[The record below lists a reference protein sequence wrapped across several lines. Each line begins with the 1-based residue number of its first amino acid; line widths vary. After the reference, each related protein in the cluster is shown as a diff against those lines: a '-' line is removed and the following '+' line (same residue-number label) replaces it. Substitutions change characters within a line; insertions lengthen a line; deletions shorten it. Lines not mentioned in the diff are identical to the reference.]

1 MKYLTEIFTIAHLQA
16 TARSAHAQGL
26 DLSKSNQQLRVL
38 GAYGLSY
45 TAKHFYRDQ
54 LGASKEMSWILTAVT
69 TIGLGYALDRISGQV
84 SSGNMMAYGIG
95 TLGGSFMH
103 SIFDGDEAPKGY
115 KEREE
120 KEYKER
126 HEQRQKFEQKNEQK
140 INLNISLAPTT
151 ISPGITEYVITSND
165 KRVKPRVKR
174 RGGKTFTH
182 TSPLFKE

>member
-1 MKYLTEIFTIAHLQA
+1 MKYLLTVFFLATLLA
-16 TARSAHAQGL
+16 TAKSAHAQGL
-26 DLSKSNQQLRVL
+26 DLSQSSQQLRVL

-69 TIGLGYALDRISGQV
+69 TIGLGYALDSASSQV
-84 SSGNMMAYGIG
+84 SQGNLMAYGIG
-95 TLGGSFMH
+95 MLGGSFMH

-120 KEYKER
+120 KEHKER
-126 HEQRQKFEQKNEQK
+126 LEQRQKFEQKNEQK
-140 INLNISLAPTT
+140 VNLNISLAPG
-151 ISPGITEYVITSND
+151 STEYVVTSNGND
-165 KRVKPRVKR
+165 KRVKSEVKR

-182 TSPLFKE
+182 TSPLFQE